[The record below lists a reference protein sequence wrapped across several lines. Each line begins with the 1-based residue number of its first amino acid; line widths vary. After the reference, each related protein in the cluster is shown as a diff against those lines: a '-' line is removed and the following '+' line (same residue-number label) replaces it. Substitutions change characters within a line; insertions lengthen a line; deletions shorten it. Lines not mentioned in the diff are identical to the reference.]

1 MTPQEFRSARYK
13 ADMSLQQC
21 ADYLGITSRSVRRIE
36 AGTQAIT
43 GPIAKLIGQLANTPG
58 KTWKGVE

>member
-13 ADMSLQQC
+13 AGMSLQQC
-21 ADYLGITSRSVRRIE
+21 ADCLGITSRSVRRIE

-43 GPIAKLIGQLANTPG
+43 GPIAKLMGIITTPG